1 MVQALAGQLVRRVRH
16 RCPRITHN
24 SDVSASA
31 FDVTRFPLRL
41 NSTMGL
47 SPSGSAI
54 LRWISHA
61 HQPPK
66 RTCRA
71 ATTIALWLALWTSFA
86 CDAQPASASFRIGYV
101 TPVAQP
107 AREQIFRQELQ
118 RLGYVDGRNM
128 VMEYRS
134 ADGNFERLP
143 ALVAELVDLKV
154 DVIAVRATQAALAAK
169 KGAGAIPIVM
179 IGVDDPVGLGLVASL
194 GRPGGN
200 VTGTATNAV
209 DVVGK
214 QFELVREM
222 LPSAA
227 RVSALWNPANPV
239 FQKRQV
245 AEAMSVAG
253 KLRMELQLVE
263 ARAAQDLD
271 DAFKTIATRRPHAV
285 VVLGDPLFA
294 AHFSRI
300 AQLALKHRLPAV
312 YGAKEFAEAGGLAGY
327 GPSYSDAYQLAASY
341 VDRIRKGAKPADL
354 PVEQTSKFDLAIN
367 AKTARVLG
375 IRIPPPLVLRA
386 TEVVE

>member
-1 MVQALAGQLVRRVRH
+1 M
-16 RCPRITHN
+16 
-24 SDVSASA
+24 
-31 FDVTRFPLRL
+31 
-41 NSTMGL
+41 
-47 SPSGSAI
+47 
-54 LRWISHA
+54 RWISHA
-61 HQPPK
+61 HQPPR

-71 ATTIALWLALWTSFA
+71 ATSIAFWLALWTSFP
-86 CDAQPASASFRIGYV
+86 CDAQPASASLRIGYL

-107 AREQIFRQELQ
+107 AREQIFRHELQ

-143 ALVAELVDLKV
+143 ALVAELVGLKV

-179 IGVDDPVGLGLVASL
+179 IGVDDPVGLGLVTSL

-239 FQKRQV
+239 FQRRQV
-245 AEAMSVAG
+245 AEAKSVAG
-253 KLRMELQLVE
+253 KLRMELELVE

-271 DAFKTIATRRPHAV
+271 DAFKALATQRPHAV

-300 AQLALKHRLPAV
+300 AQLALQHRLPAV
-312 YGAKEFAEAGGLAGY
+312 YGSKEFAEAGGLAGY

-354 PVEQTSKFDLAIN
+354 PVAQTSKFDLAIN

-375 IRIPPPLVLRA
+375 IKIPPPLILRA

>member
-1 MVQALAGQLVRRVRH
+1 
-16 RCPRITHN
+16 
-24 SDVSASA
+24 
-31 FDVTRFPLRL
+31 
-41 NSTMGL
+41 
-47 SPSGSAI
+47 
-54 LRWISHA
+54 LRWISSA

-66 RTCRA
+66 RTCRG
-71 ATTIALWLALWTSFA
+71 ATTIALWLALWTSFV
-86 CDAQPASASFRIGYV
+86 CDAQPATASFRIGYV

-128 VMEYRS
+128 FMEYRS

-143 ALVAELVDLKV
+143 AIVAELVGLKV

-169 KGAGAIPIVM
+169 RGAGAIPIVM

-214 QFELVREM
+214 QFELVREL
-222 LPSAA
+222 LPAAA
-227 RVSALWNPANPV
+227 RVTALWNPANPV
-239 FQKRQV
+239 FQQRQV
-245 AEAMSVAG
+245 AEAKSVAG

-263 ARAAQDLD
+263 ARTAQDLD
-271 DAFKTIATRRPHAV
+271 DAFTAVATQRPHAV

-294 AHFSRI
+294 AHLAPI

-312 YGAKEFAEAGGLAGY
+312 YGAKEFADAGGLAGY
-327 GPSYSDAYQLAASY
+327 GQSYSDAYRLAASY

-375 IRIPPPLVLRA
+375 MKIPPALVLRA

>member
-1 MVQALAGQLVRRVRH
+1 MV
-16 RCPRITHN
+16 I
-24 SDVSASA
+24 
-31 FDVTRFPLRL
+31 
-41 NSTMGL
+41 
-47 SPSGSAI
+47 
-54 LRWISHA
+54 
-61 HQPPK
+61 
-66 RTCRA
+66 
-71 ATTIALWLALWTSFA
+71 
-86 CDAQPASASFRIGYV
+86 
-101 TPVAQP
+101 
-107 AREQIFRQELQ
+107 
-118 RLGYVDGRNM
+118 
-128 VMEYRS
+128 EYRS

-143 ALVAELVDLKV
+143 ALVAELVGLKV

-169 KGAGAIPIVM
+169 KGTGTIPIVM

-222 LPSAA
+222 LPAAA

-245 AEAMSVAG
+245 AEAKSVAA

-263 ARAAQDLD
+263 ARSAHDLGS
-271 DAFKTIATRRPHAV
+271 AFTAIADQRPHAV

-294 AHFSRI
+294 AHFAQI

-327 GPSYSDAYQLAASY
+327 GPSYAEAHQLAATY

-354 PVEQTSKFDLAIN
+354 PVEQSSKFDLAIN
-367 AKTARVLG
+367 AKTAKALG
-375 IRIPPPLVLRA
+375 LRIPPPLVLRA

>member
-1 MVQALAGQLVRRVRH
+1 MVGLFF
-16 RCPRITHN
+16 
-24 SDVSASA
+24 A
-31 FDVTRFPLRL
+31 FW
-41 NSTMGL
+41 
-47 SPSGSAI
+47 A
-54 LRWISHA
+54 
-61 HQPPK
+61 
-66 RTCRA
+66 
-71 ATTIALWLALWTSFA
+71 SFA
-86 CDAQPASASFRIGYV
+86 CNSQPAAGAFRIGYV

-107 AREQIFRQELQ
+107 AREQLFRQELQ
-118 RLGYVDGRNM
+118 RLGHVEGRNM
-128 VMEYRS
+128 VIEYRS
-134 ADGNFERLP
+134 ADGNFDRLP
-143 ALVAELVDLKV
+143 ALVAELVALKV

-169 KGAGAIPIVM
+169 KGAGTIPIVM
-179 IGVDDPVGLGLVASL
+179 VGVDDPVSLGLVASL

-222 LPSAA
+222 LPAAA

-245 AEAMSVAG
+245 AEAKSVAA

-263 ARAAQDLD
+263 ARTAQELD
-271 DAFKTIATRRPHAV
+271 RAFTAIATQRPHAV

-294 AHFSRI
+294 SHLARI

-327 GPSYSDAYQLAASY
+327 GPSYSEAHRLAAGY
-341 VDRIRKGAKPADL
+341 VDRIRKGAKPAEL
-354 PVEQTSKFDLAIN
+354 PVEQTSKFDLVVN
-367 AKTARVLG
+367 AKTARALG
-375 IRIPPPLVLRA
+375 IRIPPPLILRA

>member
-1 MVQALAGQLVRRVRH
+1 
-16 RCPRITHN
+16 
-24 SDVSASA
+24 
-31 FDVTRFPLRL
+31 
-41 NSTMGL
+41 
-47 SPSGSAI
+47 
-54 LRWISHA
+54 
-61 HQPPK
+61 
-66 RTCRA
+66 
-71 ATTIALWLALWTSFA
+71 
-86 CDAQPASASFRIGYV
+86 
-101 TPVAQP
+101 
-107 AREQIFRQELQ
+107 
-118 RLGYVDGRNM
+118 M

-143 ALVAELVDLKV
+143 ALVAELVGLKV

-169 KGAGAIPIVM
+169 KGAGAIPSVM
-179 IGVDDPVGLGLVASL
+179 IGVDDPVGLGLVTSL

-239 FQKRQV
+239 FQRRQV
-245 AEAMSVAG
+245 AEA
-253 KLRMELQLVE
+253 K
-263 ARAAQDLD
+263 
-271 DAFKTIATRRPHAV
+271 RPHAV

-300 AQLALKHRLPAV
+300 AQLALQHRLPAV
-312 YGAKEFAEAGGLAGY
+312 YGSKEFAEAGGLAGY

-354 PVEQTSKFDLAIN
+354 PVAQTSKFDLAIN

-375 IRIPPPLVLRA
+375 IKIPPPLILRA